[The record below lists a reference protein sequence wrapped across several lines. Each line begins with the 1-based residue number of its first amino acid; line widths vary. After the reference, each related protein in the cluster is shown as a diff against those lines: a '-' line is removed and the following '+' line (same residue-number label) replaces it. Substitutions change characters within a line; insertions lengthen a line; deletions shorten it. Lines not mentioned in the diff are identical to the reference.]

1 MFNKFR
7 DEDYVFALNHRLHH
21 KKITF
26 LSDSE
31 HLNT

>member
-1 MFNKFR
+1 MFKRLNAG
-7 DEDYVFALNHRLHH
+7 DLVFTLHHGLHH

-31 HLNT
+31 HLNS